1 MNKNDIIEIMQKK
14 PTNLVV
20 LSAVFVGM
28 MMVFLIPIIIENAE
42 AVINARAISLGDSFS
57 NVEGEMFAGRFIE
70 DPRNYGQIITWRTAG
85 NGVFG
90 GDEFGFVHAKVG
102 EVGEVT
108 FVFSNPRSGP
118 NTCDVRTTSDLIRG
132 TCNISRGNLAD
143 ATFQI
148 FPLGQDNQ
156 NKKYCDI
163 LDKFASNVQTKI
175 IREKLHC

>member
-1 MNKNDIIEIMQKK
+1 MGI
-14 PTNLVV
+14 L
-20 LSAVFVGM
+20 
-28 MMVFLIPIIIENAE
+28 FL
-42 AVINARAISLGDSFS
+42 

-70 DPRNYGQIITWRTAG
+70 DPRNYGQVITWRTAG
-85 NGVFG
+85 NAVIS

-163 LDKFASNVQTKI
+163 LDKFSGIEQTNVV
-175 IREKLHC
+175 REKLRC